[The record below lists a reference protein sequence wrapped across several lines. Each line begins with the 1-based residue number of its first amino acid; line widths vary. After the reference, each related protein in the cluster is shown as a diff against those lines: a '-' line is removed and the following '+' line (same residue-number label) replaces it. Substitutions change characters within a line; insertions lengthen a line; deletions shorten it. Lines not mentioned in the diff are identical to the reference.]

1 MNLFKSVF
9 PYTTENEIPVDI
21 HERLSK
27 FAFDELPDGRTKM
40 SGFALLT
47 ESERAVNA
55 NGRWLFKYVEQN
67 RKSNIHSVNRLYNQR
82 LQQATESGRALTKE
96 DEAAHREQAERE
108 VLKYA
113 PISESVVFILY
124 DERAGRVLCS
134 GGTAKK
140 CEDALKALRGVLG
153 NLQTLPLSYE
163 QAGKTLARHLA
174 PPAGRPAHHTA
185 RLPEWLHIPANGKVV
200 ATDDGQKA
208 TFDGIDMRDD
218 GLRDVI
224 AGMEVRAVEMELIK
238 RNEAGEYATL
248 ASFVLHLPE
257 KGNLHLKGYDFD
269 GSRTEK
275 SDDEA
280 HDYAATM
287 HIIATD
293 VWRVLMGLQAF
304 FSGATSH

>member
-9 PYTTENEIPVDI
+9 PYTTESEIPSDI
-21 HERLSK
+21 NDRINK

-47 ESERAVNA
+47 ESDRVLNA
-55 NGRWLFKYVEQN
+55 NGKWLFKYVEHS
-67 RKSNIHSVNRLYNQR
+67 RKSNSHSVNRLYNQR
-82 LQQATESGRALTKE
+82 VQKASESGRELTKE

-113 PISESVVFILY
+113 PISECVVFILF

-134 GGTAKK
+134 GSTAKK
-140 CEDALKALRGVLG
+140 CENALKKLRGVLNG
-153 NLQTLPLSYE
+153 LDTLPLTYE

-174 PPAGRPAHHTA
+174 HHSSRSTHHA
-185 RLPEWLHIPANGKVV
+185 THLPEWLHIPAHGKVV

-208 TFDGIDMRDD
+208 TFDGIDVRDD

-224 AGMEVRAVEMELIK
+224 AGMEVRAVEMELVR
-238 RNEAGEYATL
+238 RNEAGERAML
-248 ASFVLHLPE
+248 ASFVVHLPE

-269 GSRTEK
+269 GSRAEK
-275 SDDEA
+275 SGDAA

-287 HIIATD
+287 HIIAND
-293 VWRVLMGLQAF
+293 VWRVLLGLQVF
-304 FSGATSH
+304 FSGVAGH